1 MQGGLEGFG
10 LIRVTSIFGFGLLG
24 RVDGVQDRAAGGD
37 GADDACHAATIVFM
51 AMMTLVYAMVI
62 VTVVLLVA
70 LL

>member
-1 MQGGLEGFG
+1 M
-10 LIRVTSIFGFGLLG
+10 TSIFGFGLLG
-24 RVDGVQDRAAGGD
+24 RVDGVQDRAAAAPGGD

-62 VTVVLLVA
+62 VTVGLLVA